1 MAYGANSRLRLSDTF
16 RNTWP
21 EVEAAAVPRISVSST
36 ITRTAPVS
44 NPGAHGSLLNRRG
57 VLWTGGALV
66 VAALVTLPVSAV
78 ILLSLF
84 PEENIWGHLA
94 HTVLPGYVWRTLML
108 LTLVAGGTLAIG
120 VGTAWLVT
128 MCRFPGRRWFEWALL
143 LPFAVP
149 AYVIAYTYTD
159 LLEYAGPVQAMLRES
174 FGWASASDY
183 WFPEIRSLPGAAAMM
198 ALVMYPYVYLM
209 ARAAFLEQSVST
221 LDAARILGCSPWRS
235 FALVS
240 LPMARPSIAVGLA
253 LVSMETLND
262 FGTVD
267 YFAVRTLT
275 AGIYDVWL
283 GMGNLGGAAQIAS
296 VMLTFVVL
304 LVTLERFGRRRQ
316 KHFQASRRLQRLPG
330 YRLRGWRAATA
341 FFACLVPTVAG
352 FAVPAAILSSYAAQ
366 RFDSSWT
373 VDFKSYVWNSLSLA
387 SMAAVVALT
396 IGLFLAYSRRLSGG
410 RLLNIAVKASGL
422 GYAMPGAV
430 LAIGVIIPFAWVD
443 NTVDTFFRTYLGVST
458 GLLLSGTVFALL
470 FAYVVRFL
478 TVAVGSVETSLERV
492 TPSMDMAA
500 RSLGHGPASTLIKVH
515 LPLIRGG
522 MLTAVLVVFV
532 DCMKELPATLIL
544 RPFNFDTLATY
555 VYQFASDELLKECA
569 LGALMIVAAGLLPVL
584 LLSRTISRSRS
595 ATDTV

>member
-1 MAYGANSRLRLSDTF
+1 M
-16 RNTWP
+16 
-21 EVEAAAVPRISVSST
+21 SSK
-36 ITRTAPVS
+36 ITPTTAPTNNTGVPEGLQ
-44 NPGAHGSLLNRRG
+44 NRQGA
-57 VLWTGGALV
+57 LWIGGALV
-66 VAALVTLPVSAV
+66 VAALVALPVGAV

-94 HTVLPGYVWRTLML
+94 RTVLPGYVRRTLTL
-108 LTLVAGGTLAIG
+108 LILVAGGTLAIG

-159 LLEYAGPVQAMLRES
+159 LLEYAGPVQGMLREG
-174 FGWASASDY
+174 FGWRSASDY

-209 ARAAFLEQSVST
+209 ARAAFLEQSVAT

-235 FALVS
+235 FVLVS

-304 LVTLERFGRRRQ
+304 LITLERFGRRRQ
-316 KHFQASRRLQRLPG
+316 KHFQSSRRLQRLPG
-330 YRLRGWRAATA
+330 YRLRGWRATVA
-341 FFACLVPTVAG
+341 FLVCLLPTVAG
-352 FAVPAAILSSYAAQ
+352 FVVPAAILSSYAAQ

-373 VDFKSYVWNSLSLA
+373 LDFRTYVWNSLSLA
-387 SMAAVVALT
+387 LVAAVAAVT
-396 IGLFLAYSRRLSGG
+396 IGVFLAYARRLSGG
-410 RLLNIAVKASGL
+410 RLLSIAVKASGL

-430 LAIGVIIPFAWVD
+430 LAIGIIIPFAAAD
-443 NTVDTFFRTYLGVST
+443 NAVDTFFRTYLGIST

-478 TVAVGSVETSLERV
+478 TVAVGSVEASLERV

-522 MLTAVLVVFV
+522 MLTAALVVFV

-555 VYQFASDELLKECA
+555 VYQFASDELLAECA
-569 LGALMIVAAGLLPVL
+569 LGALMIVAAGLLPVF

-595 ATDTV
+595 ATEAP